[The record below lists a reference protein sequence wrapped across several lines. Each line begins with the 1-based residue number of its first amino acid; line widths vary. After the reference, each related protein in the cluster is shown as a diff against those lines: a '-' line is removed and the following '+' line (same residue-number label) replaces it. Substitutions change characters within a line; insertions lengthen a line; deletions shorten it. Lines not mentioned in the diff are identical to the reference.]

1 MKLRSRN
8 KVDPNFNMSGLTDI
22 IFLLLIFF
30 LLTSTLVNLNAV
42 DILLPSATSSTSA
55 KPTAS
60 ISINAEGNY
69 FFDKEPIALDEV
81 KGRLQAAL
89 SEDPETLIVLNAEKN
104 TGIQDV
110 VNVFGIAKDLGI
122 QIILATEPVKE

>member
-1 MKLRSRN
+1 
-8 KVDPNFNMSGLTDI
+8 MSGLTDI

-30 LLTSTLVNLNAV
+30 LLTSTMVNLNAV
-42 DILLPSATSSTSA
+42 DILLPSASNKTTT

-69 FFDKEPIALDEV
+69 FFDKEPISLDEV
-81 KGRLQAAL
+81 KGRLEAAL
-89 SEDPETLIVLNAEKN
+89 ATDAETIVVLNAEKN

-110 VNVFGIAKDLGI
+110 VNVFGIAKDLDI
-122 QIILATEPVKE
+122 QIILATEPVKKWPT

>member
-1 MKLRSRN
+1 MKLRSRS

-42 DILLPSATSSTSA
+42 DILLPNASSSTSA
-55 KPTAS
+55 KPTAA
-60 ISINAEGNY
+60 ISINAAGNY
-69 FFDKEPIALDEV
+69 FFNKEPILIDDI
-81 KGRLQAAL
+81 KSRLQL
-89 SEDPETLIVLNAEKN
+89 ELEENPETSVVLNAEKT

-110 VNVFGIAKDLGI
+110 VNIFTIAKDLDI
-122 QIILATEPVKE
+122 QIILATQPIKK